1 MSAAIITE
9 GSLSLL
15 GLGVQPPT
23 PSWGHAHRRLRLPGH
38 HPLVG
43 PGPGV
48 ATMVTVLAFNFV
60 GDAVRDAYDPRLR
73 ERPRA

>member
-1 MSAAIITE
+1 MLHAATATW
-9 GSLSLL
+9 
-15 GLGVQPPT
+15 T
-23 PSWGHAHRRLRLPGH
+23 PIPWLALA
-38 HPLVG
+38 
-43 PGPGV
+43 PGV